1 VANDNLSRIIS
12 RFLQTQSSN
21 PQVIE
26 LAVQIQNQV
35 ELNGST
41 AIKYETV
48 LDDAIISDDGQSGYI
63 VQKNGQAGFRRFY
76 NQEQRIKTDFLS
88 AQSIALDKENVKSA
102 IQKVM
107 ALLNLNQ
114 PSSQTS
120 SIDLQWQACL
130 ACLHQS
136 RFILTGGPGTGKTT
150 TVVRMMLLYLLLNK
164 DKKIALSAPTGKA
177 ANQMMHSI
185 NQQLIQVELP
195 DDIKQLVTLTAQTI
209 HRLLGYNN
217 QTNKLK
223 YNKDNPLPYDLIII
237 DEASMLD
244 VSLTDALLQALKPQ
258 AQLLLIG
265 DKNQLPAVDAG
276 NVFADLCQLFTKTSN
291 SSSTADLLEAYI
303 NDKADDISLSP
314 SIELQQNYRFSDDSV
329 IAQLCL
335 SLSNKENKTIHELR
349 DKKLLHWLNPQNK
362 AEKKVILEKWY
373 SGIPNEETA
382 VLLSAVNNGHNSV
395 YELNDLAREILYQ
408 NKTYYQNMPVM
419 ITKND
424 YTLGVF
430 NGDIGYMSFDN
441 NQWQVNFSI
450 EGENKRIQLSALH
463 EWQQA
468 NAITI
473 HKSQGSEYDHV
484 LIAIP
489 NNQELKHLTN
499 ALLYTA
505 ISRAKKTITLWANDE
520 IIEKIIA
527 TNESRMTFLN

>member
-1 VANDNLSRIIS
+1 MANDNLSRTIN
-12 RFLQTQSSN
+12 RFLHTQSNN

-26 LAVQIQNQV
+26 LGVEIQNQV

-41 AIKYETV
+41 AIKYATV

-63 VQKNGQAGFRRFY
+63 VQKDGLAGFRSFY
-76 NQEQRIKTDFLS
+76 NQEQRIKSDFLN
-88 AQSIALDKENVKSA
+88 AQSIPLDKTVVKTA
-102 IQKVM
+102 VQKVM
-107 ALLNLNQ
+107 ELLKLTQ
-114 PSSQTS
+114 PESL
-120 SIDLQWQACL
+120 DLQWQACL

-136 RFILTGGPGTGKTT
+136 RYILTGGPGTGKTT

-185 NQQLIQVELP
+185 NQQLVEVELP
-195 DDIKQLVTLTAQTI
+195 EDIKQSITLTAQTI

-223 YNKDNPLPYDLIII
+223 HNKDNPLPYDLIII
-237 DEASMLD
+237 DESSMLD

-276 NVFADLCQLFTKTSN
+276 NVFADLCRLFTQSINNEVSSN
-291 SSSTADLLEAYI
+291 LLEAYI
-303 NDKADDISLSP
+303 NQQTDDIKINP
-314 SIELQQNYRFSDDSV
+314 SIELQHNYRFSDDSV
-329 IAQLCL
+329 IAQLCS
-335 SLSNKENKTIHELR
+335 SLSKQQAKTILELR
-349 DKKLLHWLNPQNK
+349 DSNVLNWSNPQIK
-362 AEKKVILEKWY
+362 AEKKDILKTWY
-373 SGIPNEETA
+373 GNIPQDETA
-382 VLLSAVNNGHNSV
+382 ILLSAVNNGNNSV
-395 YELNDLAREILYQ
+395 FELNDLAREILYQ
-408 NKTYYQNMPVM
+408 NNVYYQDMPIM
-419 ITKND
+419 ITNND

-430 NGDIGYMSFDN
+430 NGDIGYMSLHD
-441 NQWQVNFSI
+441 NQWYVNFNI

-463 EWQQA
+463 GWQQA

-489 NNQELKHLTN
+489 NNDELKHLTN

-505 ISRAKKTITLWANDE
+505 ISRAKKSITLWASEE
-520 IIEKIIA
+520 IIEKIIK
-527 TNESRMTFLN
+527 TNENRLTFLN

>member
-1 VANDNLSRIIS
+1 MVNDSLSRTIGK
-12 RFLQTQSSN
+12 FLHSQTSN
-21 PQVIE
+21 PKVVE
-26 LAVQIQNQV
+26 LGVEIQNQV

-41 AIKYETV
+41 AIKFDSI

-63 VQKNGQAGFRRFY
+63 VQKDGLAGFRRFY
-76 NQEQRIKTDFLS
+76 NQEQRIKTDFTN
-88 AQSIALDKENVKSA
+88 AQPILLNKEHVKNA
-102 IQKVM
+102 IQNIM
-107 ALLNLNQ
+107 ALLKLN
-114 PSSQTS
+114 PPESL
-120 SIDLQWQACL
+120 DLQWQACL

-195 DDIKQLVTLTAQTI
+195 DDIKQGMTLTAQTI

-223 YNKDNPLPYDLIII
+223 YNKDNPLPYDLVII
-237 DEASMLD
+237 DESSMLD

-276 NVFADLCQLFTKTSN
+276 NVFADLCLLLKQPESN
-291 SSSTADLLEAYI
+291 EPSINLLEAYI
-303 NDKADDISLSP
+303 NQQTDDINYNP

-329 IAQLCL
+329 IAQLCS
-335 SLSNKENKTIHELR
+335 SLSKQESKTINNLR
-349 DKKLLHWLNPQNK
+349 EKNLLSWSNPINK
-362 AEKKVILEKWY
+362 AGKKDNLKKWY
-373 SGIPNEETA
+373 SDIPQSETA
-382 VLLSAVNNGHNSV
+382 VLLSAVNNGNNSV
-395 YELNDLAREILYQ
+395 HELNELAKEILYQ
-408 NKTYYQNMPVM
+408 NKTYNQDMPVI

-430 NGDIGYMSFDN
+430 NGDIGYMNFQD
-441 NQWQVNFSI
+441 NQWTVNFII
-450 EGENKRIQLSALH
+450 EGENKSIQLSALH

-489 NNQELKHLTN
+489 NNDEMKHLTN

-505 ISRAKKTITLWANDE
+505 ISRAKKTITLWADDE